1 MKKYFLLLF
10 IGLIP
15 NIASAQVEGL
25 KEFVVAFGKLVNT
38 ALPIVVSLTVLVFF
52 WGMAK
57 YLFSAGDKS
66 KLSEGRN
73 MMVFCTLALF
83 VMVSVWGI
91 VMFFQQNLNI
101 TDSSK
106 VLRTRY

>member
-1 MKKYFLLLF
+1 ML
-10 IGLIP
+10 P
-15 NIASAQVEGL
+15 SIALAQAEGL
-25 KEFVVAFGKLVNT
+25 KGFVTAFGKSVNL
-38 ALPIVVSLTVLVFF
+38 ALPIVVSLAVLIFF

-57 YLFSAGDKS
+57 YLFSAGDKT

-73 MMVFCTLALF
+73 MMVFCVLALF

-91 VMFFQQNLNI
+91 VKFFQQNLNI

-106 VLRTRY
+106 VLQKRYK